1 MRKILA
7 IIAGKLSRLLLKL
20 AGKGSSLPGKIAL
33 MIDPKILSK
42 LKLPKYVIAVT
53 GSNGKT
59 STVEMINAVLCK
71 SGFRVAYN
79 FEGSNQIEG
88 VTTFLIN
95 NANITG
101 EVLADVVLL
110 ESDERYARHIFKH
123 FTPSHYIITN
133 LYRDQLTRNGHP
145 EWVFNILKD
154 SIKEGCQLILNG
166 DDPLV
171 SCFGVG
177 REAVYFSMKASP
189 IASSENVSVYDDGVY
204 CPNCNSRLRYAYRN
218 YNHIGRF
225 CCPNCHLGS
234 IEPKYC
240 ISDVNL
246 EAGYLLIDDKLRIDL
261 AFKSI
266 YNAYNILAVYALSKE
281 LNIRDEV
288 IAEALNNY
296 ILKNGRVVEFA
307 INDKKGTLL
316 ASKHENSISYD
327 MNLRVATS
335 DQTGCTVVILVD
347 AISRKYFTS
356 ETSWLWDIDFELL
369 AKANIKKVV
378 LTGRYAADLALRLSY
393 AEVDAKK
400 IHISRDIQGA
410 IDYLKTEAIGHIYAL
425 TCFSDLDKLLSKVE
439 VSR

>member
-7 IIAGKLSRLLLKL
+7 ILVGKLSRLLLKL
-20 AGKGSSLPGKIAL
+20 LGKGSSLPGKIAL
-33 MIDPKILSK
+33 KIDPKILSK

-59 STVEMINAVLCK
+59 STVEMINAVLSK
-71 SGFRVAYN
+71 SGYRVAYN

-95 NANITG
+95 NASITG
-101 EVLADVVLL
+101 EVQADVVLL
-110 ESDERYARHIFKH
+110 ESDERYARHTFKH
-123 FTPSHYIITN
+123 FTPTHYIITN

-154 SIKEGCQLILNG
+154 SIHEGCQLILNG

-171 SCFGVG
+171 SCFDDNH
-177 REAVYFSMKASP
+177 EAIYFSLKRTG
-189 IASSENVSVYDDGVY
+189 IAFEKNMSVYDDGVY
-204 CPNCNSRLRYAYRN
+204 CPRCGSRLKYAYRN

-225 CCPNCHLGS
+225 SCPNCQLGCIEAKYS
-234 IEPKYC
+234 IT
-240 ISDVNL
+240 DVNL
-246 EAGYLLIDDKLRIDL
+246 EQGYLVIDDELKIDL
-261 AFKSI
+261 AFRSI
-266 YNAYNILAVYALSKE
+266 YNAYNILAVYAISKE
-281 LNIRDEV
+281 LGIKNEV

-296 ILKNGRVVEFA
+296 ILKNGRVVEFSLK
-307 INDKKGTLL
+307 DKRGTLL

-327 MNLRVATS
+327 MNLRVAT
-335 DQTGCTVVILVD
+335 DDPADCTVLVLVD

-369 AKANIKKVV
+369 AKDNIKKVV
-378 LTGRYAADLALRLSY
+378 LAGCYASDLALRLNY
-393 AEVDAKK
+393 AAVDKKK
-400 IHISRDIQGA
+400 IYVSHDIQGA
-410 IDYLKTEAIGHIYAL
+410 VDYLKDEAIGHIYAL